1 MPTISVC
8 ATNSIHKVPLLIEG
22 AIGREQR
29 IALVINV
36 SGLRSRTIQF
46 DDFEVLATQQVG
58 IVRVTNVVSAEKE
71 ARYSPRNL
79 VDTVAE
85 LCRDQVAAVS
95 KVTLDDAIS
104 LHAAKITLSI
114 RLTSDQLESCPAL
127 AHVGLQ
133 H

>member
-58 IVRVTNVVSAEKE
+58 IVRVTNVVSADKE

-79 VDTVAE
+79 VDTVTKF
-85 LCRDQVAAVS
+85 C
-95 KVTLDDAIS
+95 
-104 LHAAKITLSI
+104 
-114 RLTSDQLESCPAL
+114 
-127 AHVGLQ
+127 
-133 H
+133 